1 MEELRKRFERCLEED
16 DLDLENV
23 WSKLIF
29 GSSEKEPDL
38 DELLKFIGH
47 YMETKDEFYEY
58 LDEVD
63 LDHLKTFCDSLSPED
78 KMKLKEIISKVE
90 ED

>member
-1 MEELRKRFERCLEED
+1 MEELRKRFEKCLEED

-29 GSSEKEPDL
+29 GASDEEPDL
-38 DELLKFIGH
+38 DELLKTIG
-47 YMETKDEFYEY
+47 YFMETKDRFYKY

-63 LDHLKTFCDSLSPED
+63 LDHLKTFCDSLSQED
-78 KMKLKEIISKVE
+78 KMKLIKEE
-90 ED
+90 NN

>member
-1 MEELRKRFERCLEED
+1 MEELRKRFEKCLEED

-29 GSSEKEPDL
+29 DPSEEKREPDL
-38 DELLKFIGH
+38 NELLKVIGY
-47 YMETKDEFYEY
+47 YMETKDRFYMY

-63 LDHLKTFCDSLSPED
+63 LDHLKTFCDSLSQED
-78 KMKLKEIISKVE
+78 RMKLIKG
-90 ED
+90 